1 MGECGGKSV
10 EVGGY
15 GGGVWR
21 WECGGECGGESVEV
35 SVEVRVWRW
44 EGGGVSVE
52 VRVWRWEGGGERDSN
67 VRVWRWEGGGE
78 GVEVGGYE
86 GGGSVE
92 VYVSMHEGCS
102 DCVESTCDCNK

>member
-1 MGECGGKSV
+1 MGECGGKSVEVRVWRWEGMEVGECGGKSV

-21 WECGGECGGESVEV
+21 WG

-44 EGGGVSVE
+44 EGV
-52 VRVWRWEGGGERDSN
+52 VRE
-67 VRVWRWEGGGE
+67 
-78 GVEVGGYE
+78 Y

-92 VYVSMHEGCS
+92 VGVWR
-102 DCVESTCDCNK
+102 